1 MHYLKQWLKFIL
13 VLVTCHFNAI
23 KLLLFSYFFQCFI
36 YHLKFFSYICLC
48 LIYYYCIISRSEI
61 DLYLVFFLILGEWDT
76 YVKFLFSILLASRK
90 VFERFLLHVLV
101 TFEGWNNFSTL
112 STCLKKK
119 TKHTCKNSGRKH
131 SKGET
136 VDFGCGLIIHFS
148 HLPSYLNLGKF
159 WNILY

>member
-119 TKHTCKNSGRKH
+119 QNIPAKILAES
-131 SKGET
+131 T
-136 VDFGCGLIIHFS
+136 VKVKQLTLGVGLSSIFLIF
-148 HLPSYLNLGKF
+148 LV
-159 WNILY
+159 I

>member
-1 MHYLKQWLKFIL
+1 MIKIYPCPSN
-13 VLVTCHFNAI
+13 CHFNAI

-119 TKHTCKNSGRKH
+119 QNIPAKILAES
-131 SKGET
+131 T
-136 VDFGCGLIIHFS
+136 VKVKQLTLGVGLSSIFLIF
-148 HLPSYLNLGKF
+148 LV
-159 WNILY
+159 I

>member
-23 KLLLFSYFFQCFI
+23 KLLLFSHFFQCFI
-36 YHLKFFSYICLC
+36 YHLKFFSYICFC

-119 TKHTCKNSGRKH
+119 QNIPAKILAES
-131 SKGET
+131 T
-136 VDFGCGLIIHFS
+136 VKVKQLTLGVGLSSIFLIF
-148 HLPSYLNLGKF
+148 LV
-159 WNILY
+159 I

>member
-1 MHYLKQWLKFIL
+1 MHYLKQWLKFIH

-23 KLLLFSYFFQCFI
+23 KLLLFSYFSVFYLPFKIFI
-36 YHLKFFSYICLC
+36 LYYICSC

-101 TFEGWNNFSTL
+101 TFEGWKNFSTL

-119 TKHTCKNSGRKH
+119 QNIPAKILAES
-131 SKGET
+131 T
-136 VDFGCGLIIHFS
+136 VQVKQLTLGVGLSSIFLIF
-148 HLPSYLNLGKF
+148 LV
-159 WNILY
+159 I